1 MSFIRIE
8 NIVKTYGQGEAVVRA
23 LDEVSF
29 SVSSGEFVAV
39 MGESGSGKSTL
50 LSVLGAMNTPEK
62 GRYFVDDIDIY
73 ALDAEQRADFRREY
87 LGFVFQSFHLMP
99 YLTTLENVMLPL
111 VTVALPRARKQEMAL
126 AALRGVGLEDKA
138 QRLPNQLSGG
148 EKERAA
154 VARAIVNHPPI
165 LLADEPT
172 GNLDS
177 RNTGEVMELLRSL
190 HDDGMT
196 IVMVT
201 HSSVCAAYAH
211 RILHVRDG
219 GLIADQMTA
228 KEIKVA
234 ERQRGGSASQARQDW
249 NQGAAI

>member
-1 MSFIRIE
+1 MSFMRIE
-8 NIVKTYGQGEAVVRA
+8 NIVKSYGRGEAAVQA
-23 LDEVSF
+23 LDGLAFEVA
-29 SVSSGEFVAV
+29 SGEFVAV

-50 LSVLGAMNTPEK
+50 LAVLGAMNTPDR

-73 ALDAEQRADFRREY
+73 DLDTEQRADFRREY

-111 VTVALPRARKQEMAL
+111 VTVPLPRARKQEMAL
-126 AALRGVGLEDKA
+126 AALRGVGLADKA
-138 QRLPNQLSGG
+138 RRLPNQLSGG

-177 RNTGEVMELLRSL
+177 RNTGEVMELLRRL
-190 HDDGMT
+190 HGNGMT

-201 HSSVCAAYAH
+201 HSPVCAAYAQ
-211 RILHVRDG
+211 RILQLRDG
-219 GLIADQMTA
+219 CLVADTLTEKA
-228 KEIKVA
+228 I
-234 ERQRGGSASQARQDW
+234 R
-249 NQGAAI
+249 AA